1 MATTIAQPDN
11 HIELTDAQID
21 LITVPQMLRIID
33 RFGLPGALELAAE
46 LERSYRARLAGELA
60 TPGAL
65 TDDQGS
71 AWLVN
76 HDHQLVSMT
85 GYIADPDD
93 PGDIPTEFLP
103 FTRAYTQS

>member
-11 HIELTDAQID
+11 DIELTDAQID
-21 LITVPQMLRIID
+21 RLTAAQMLRIID
-33 RFGLPGALELAAE
+33 RFGVPNTLELTAE

-65 TDDQGS
+65 ADDQGS

-85 GYIADPDD
+85 GYIADPDN

-103 FTRAYTQS
+103 FTRLQS